1 LFDKKMFDQL
11 RFLDEL
17 VRENFGI
24 KRFENGLGNLVPGKK
39 VSAYHENYAAVSP
52 FVLEEIRDNIHF
64 GKQLKMDDYES
75 RIENSLFKT
84 INESWIN
91 CKIDFIGLK
100 HECTL
105 WRLDN
110 GADPRLYV
118 YLTLWTTEAD
128 LEKLKSEFDVPDA
141 SALIAVVLNEQPDA
155 AGGKLKEKVRN
166 CSELSLICPL
176 NQKEVKVE
184 TLVGSTTTFS
194 TEIIESVTRALNPS
208 GSSRKATRLEPK
220 GVNQDAQVGWEQLRP
235 KISLG
240 SQDTREIIWIPTK
253 ERNSNIGILGDTESG
268 KTQMIKRILLEL
280 RKIGIPFLAIDTSGD
295 YLRKDSTNVE
305 FGTVVSVNE
314 ISVNPLELDNTN
326 TPRDREYR
334 VLEILDTVY
343 GLKDWEVAYIR
354 RAIKKSYETKGIVE
368 DSPRTWSKVPPTF
381 QDIRNALELIGEEG
395 KGNAR
400 SSTREIL
407 QKIGPAFGHQLF
419 SQAKTRIP
427 FEKLVTESLVIDL
440 SGFQN
445 DGMKTLA
452 TEFLLEKIPSFT
464 KNSSGDLQLFV
475 AVDSPNEIFGRNS
488 SSLRLLREARQRGIG
503 LIYSCANPSNL
514 PEIALNNT
522 GTILS
527 FRIGDS
533 KNAKIVAE
541 QLGIADQVLHKNL
554 SEKFSA
560 VVKFSTQSGVSKF
573 AIIPYFQ
580 KDQIN
585 A

>member
-1 LFDKKMFDQL
+1 
-11 RFLDEL
+11 
-17 VRENFGI
+17 
-24 KRFENGLGNLVPGKK
+24 
-39 VSAYHENYAAVSP
+39 
-52 FVLEEIRDNIHF
+52 
-64 GKQLKMDDYES
+64 
-75 RIENSLFKT
+75 
-84 INESWIN
+84 
-91 CKIDFIGLK
+91 
-100 HECTL
+100 
-105 WRLDN
+105 
-110 GADPRLYV
+110 
-118 YLTLWTTEAD
+118 
-128 LEKLKSEFDVPDA
+128 
-141 SALIAVVLNEQPDA
+141 
-155 AGGKLKEKVRN
+155 
-166 CSELSLICPL
+166 
-176 NQKEVKVE
+176 
-184 TLVGSTTTFS
+184 
-194 TEIIESVTRALNPS
+194 
-208 GSSRKATRLEPK
+208 
-220 GVNQDAQVGWEQLRP
+220 
-235 KISLG
+235 
-240 SQDTREIIWIPTK
+240 
-253 ERNSNIGILGDTESG
+253 
-268 KTQMIKRILLEL
+268 
-280 RKIGIPFLAIDTSGD
+280 
-295 YLRKDSTNVE
+295 
-305 FGTVVSVNE
+305 VNE